1 MAVSSIFSLLLTVAA
16 SRGRDFLRQDHC
28 FHMGA
33 SVPEKD
39 EGVVYTYGHRPAS
52 DFEGI
57 DKKPPPQVR
66 SDRWGR
72 FIYYLIGERQVPTFI
87 PKEL

>member
-1 MAVSSIFSLLLTVAA
+1 MGRTAPERECSLFVAYGG
-16 SRGRDFLRQDHC
+16 SKPSRDFLRQDHC

-52 DFEGI
+52 DIEGI
-57 DKKPPPQVR
+57 DKKPPPQ
-66 SDRWGR
+66 SA
-72 FIYYLIGERQVPTFI
+72 
-87 PKEL
+87 K

>member
-1 MAVSSIFSLLLTVAA
+1 MNSILSVAYGGSKQSGDA
-16 SRGRDFLRQDHC
+16 LRQDHC

-57 DKKPPPQVR
+57 DKKPPPPAR

-72 FIYYLIGERQVPTFI
+72 FIRIRISLVFPLLSLIVVYI
-87 PKEL
+87 